1 MRIRRILVYF
11 ILIVFFAIWM
21 LPLLSLILTCLKS
34 EEQILYLP
42 FWSFPSPSEIHFWE
56 NVATAWMTL
65 KLSKSFFN
73 TLIYSSISPTVAVF
87 LASLIAFPLTKMKF
101 RRKNTVFYL
110 ALIGTFLPFQM
121 YLIPDLKILAGL
133 KLFNTKI
140 GLILVY
146 TSICIP
152 FATILIRNYML
163 TLPDWLLDAAKLDGL
178 SYFGI
183 YRKVILPLSTP
194 ALVVAFLFQ
203 FIWVWNEM
211 LFGMVLTHSHSTRPL
226 MTQLAMLKGS
236 YITSF
241 GVMAAGSVISI
252 IVPVILVLVFQKRF
266 TQGFI
271 APSER

>member
-1 MRIRRILVYF
+1 MRIRRLLVYF

-21 LPLLSLILTCLKS
+21 LPLLSVIVTCLKS
-34 EEQILYLP
+34 EKQILYLP
-42 FWSFPSPSEIHFWE
+42 FWSLPPLSEIHFWE
-56 NVATAWMTL
+56 NVTTAWKTL
-65 KLSKSFFN
+65 KLNKSFFN
-73 TLIYSSISPTVAVF
+73 TLIYSSISPTIAVF
-87 LASLIAFPLTKMKF
+87 LASLIAFPLTKIKF
-101 RRKNTVFYL
+101 RGKNTVFYF

-121 YLIPDLKILAGL
+121 YLVPDLKILSMF
-133 KLFNTKI
+133 KLFNTRI

-183 YRKVILPLSTP
+183 YRRVILPLSMP

-241 GVMAAGSVISI
+241 GVMAAGAVISI
-252 IVPVILVLVFQKRF
+252 IVPVILVLVFQKKF
-266 TQGFI
+266 TQGFT

>member
-1 MRIRRILVYF
+1 MRKRKILVHF
-11 ILIVFFAIWM
+11 ILIMFFAVWM
-21 LPLLSLILTCLKS
+21 LPLLSVILTCLKS
-34 EEQILYLP
+34 EKQILYLP
-42 FWSFPSPSEIHFWE
+42 FWYLPPLSEIHFLE
-56 NVATAWMTL
+56 NTITAWGTL

-87 LASLIAFPLTKMKF
+87 LASLIAFPLAKMKF
-101 RRKNTVFYL
+101 RGKNAIFYF

-121 YLIPDLKILAGL
+121 YLVPDLKILSAL
-133 KLFNTKI
+133 RLFNTRI

-183 YRKVILPLSTP
+183 YGKIILPLCTP

-211 LFGMVLTHSHSTRPL
+211 LFGMVLTHSPSTRPL

-241 GVMAAGSVISI
+241 GVMAAGAVTSI
-252 IVPVILVLVFQKRF
+252 IMPVIIVLVFQKRF
-266 TQGFI
+266 TQGFT
-271 APSER
+271 APSEH

>member
-1 MRIRRILVYF
+1 M
-11 ILIVFFAIWM
+11 FFAIWV
-21 LPLLSLILTCLKS
+21 LPLLSVILTSLKN

-42 FWSFPSPSEIHFWE
+42 FWSLPPLSEIQFPD
-56 NVATAWMTL
+56 NVPPTWVTL
-65 KLSKSFFN
+65 RLNTSFLN
-73 TLIYSSISPTVAVF
+73 TLIYSSISPAVAVF

-101 RRKNTVFYL
+101 REKNAVFYL

-121 YLIPDLKILAGL
+121 YLVPDLKILTTL
-133 KLFNTKI
+133 RLFNTKI

-146 TSICIP
+146 ISICVP

-183 YRKVILPLSTP
+183 YGRIILPLSAP

-211 LFGMVLTHSHSTRPL
+211 LFGMVLTYSHSTRPL

-252 IVPVILVLVFQKRF
+252 IVPVIMVLVFQKKF

>member
-1 MRIRRILVYF
+1 LRIRRILVYF
-11 ILIVFFAIWM
+11 ILIMFFAIWM
-21 LPLLSLILTCLKS
+21 LPLLSVILTCLKS
-34 EEQILYLP
+34 EKQILYLP
-42 FWSFPSPSEIHFWE
+42 FWYLPPLSEIHFLE
-56 NVATAWMTL
+56 NVTTAWGTL
-65 KLSKSFFN
+65 KLSKSFLN

-87 LASLIAFPLTKMKF
+87 LASLIAFPLAKMKF
-101 RRKNTVFYL
+101 RGKNAVFYF

-121 YLIPDLKILAGL
+121 YLVPDLKILSAL
-133 KLFNTKI
+133 RLFNTRI

-183 YRKVILPLSTP
+183 YGKIILPLCTP

-211 LFGMVLTHSHSTRPL
+211 LFGMVLTHSYSTRPL

-241 GVMAAGSVISI
+241 GVMAAGAITSI
-252 IVPVILVLVFQKRF
+252 IMPVIIVLVFQKRF

>member
-1 MRIRRILVYF
+1 MRIRRTLVYF

-34 EEQILYLP
+34 EEQILHLP
-42 FWSFPSPSEIHFWE
+42 FWSFPPPSEIHFGE
-56 NVATAWMTL
+56 NVATAWKTL

-73 TLIYSSISPTVAVF
+73 TLIYSSISATVAVF

-101 RRKNTVFYL
+101 KRKNTVFYL

-121 YLIPDLKILAGL
+121 YLVPHLKILSML
-133 KLFNTKI
+133 RLFNTKI

-146 TSICIP
+146 ISVCIP
-152 FATILIRNYML
+152 YATILIRSYML

-178 SYFGI
+178 SDFGI

-211 LFGMVLTHSHSTRPL
+211 LFGMVLTHSYSTRPL

-236 YITSF
+236 YTSSF
-241 GVMAAGSVISI
+241 GAMAAGSVTSI
-252 IVPVILVLVFQKRF
+252 IVPVILVLVFQKKF

-271 APSER
+271 APFEH

>member
-1 MRIRRILVYF
+1 MRIRKILVYF

-21 LPLLSLILTCLKS
+21 LPLLSIILTSLKS
-34 EEQILYLP
+34 ERQILYLP
-42 FWSFPSPSEIHFWE
+42 FWHFPSFSEIHFGE
-56 NVATAWMTL
+56 NVTTAWKTL
-65 KLSKSFFN
+65 KLSESFFN
-73 TLIYSSISPTVAVF
+73 TLIYSSISSTAAVF

-101 RRKNTVFYL
+101 KRKNTIFYL

-121 YLIPDLKILAGL
+121 YLVPDLKILTTL
-133 KLFNTKI
+133 RLFNTKI

-152 FATILIRNYML
+152 FATILVRNYML
-163 TLPDWLLDAAKLDGL
+163 TLPDWLVDAAKLDGL

-183 YRKVILPLSTP
+183 YEKIILPLSIP

-241 GVMAAGSVISI
+241 GVMAAGSVTSI

-266 TQGFI
+266 IQGFI

>member
-11 ILIVFFAIWM
+11 ILIMFFAIWM
-21 LPLLSLILTCLKS
+21 LPLLSVILTCLKS
-34 EEQILYLP
+34 EKQILYLP
-42 FWSFPSPSEIHFWE
+42 FWSLPPLSEIHFLE
-56 NVATAWMTL
+56 NVTTAWVTL
-65 KLSKSFFN
+65 KLSKSFLN

-87 LASLIAFPLTKMKF
+87 LASLIAFPLAKMKF
-101 RRKNTVFYL
+101 RRKNAVFYL

-121 YLIPDLKILAGL
+121 YLVPDLKILSSL
-133 KLFNTKI
+133 RLFNTKI
-140 GLILVY
+140 GLMLVY

-183 YRKVILPLSTP
+183 YRKVILPLSAP

-211 LFGMVLTHSHSTRPL
+211 LFGMVLTHSYSTRPL

-241 GVMAAGSVISI
+241 GVMAAGSVMSI
-252 IVPVILVLVFQKRF
+252 IVPVIIVLVFQKRF
-266 TQGFI
+266 TQGFV

>member
-1 MRIRRILVYF
+1 MVHF
-11 ILIVFFAIWM
+11 ILIMFFAAWM
-21 LPLLSLILTCLKS
+21 LPLLSVILTCLKS
-34 EEQILYLP
+34 EKQILYLP
-42 FWSFPSPSEIHFWE
+42 FWYLPPLSEIHFLE
-56 NVATAWMTL
+56 NTITAWGTL

-87 LASLIAFPLTKMKF
+87 LASLIAFPLAKMKF
-101 RRKNTVFYL
+101 RGKNAIFYF

-121 YLIPDLKILAGL
+121 YLVPDLKILSAL
-133 KLFNTKI
+133 RLFNTRI

-183 YRKVILPLSTP
+183 YGKIILPLCTP

-211 LFGMVLTHSHSTRPL
+211 LFGMVLTHSPSTRPL

-241 GVMAAGSVISI
+241 GVMAAGAVTSI
-252 IVPVILVLVFQKRF
+252 IMPVIIVLVFQKRF
-266 TQGFI
+266 TQGFT
-271 APSER
+271 APSEH